1 MSKSTS
7 LGFFTKPRYDL
18 LYLKKQDINAL
29 QKIKK
34 ELKIPSLEKRRLKH
48 DMVRIPQRR
57 EAGEGKSRW

>member
-34 ELKIPSLEKRRLKH
+34 ELKIPSLEKT
-48 DMVRIPQRR
+48 
-57 EAGEGKSRW
+57 EA